1 MSTHPIPLHGAA
13 TAARRGPR
21 PQLTTRVA
29 VLLARHRLDHDLAA
43 GTAPACTP
51 AHALRADQL
60 AAARTREELATALD
74 SVVVTAQRPPAALSA
89 AAPLRRRAI
98 RDERAALEQLARRL
112 RDPRPVRARGV
123 ALTRDL
129 LTDGAGPLYAGAPA
143 GVIGHAA
150 RRALHHLE
158 H

>member
-1 MSTHPIPLHGAA
+1 MSTHPIPLRGAA
-13 TAARRGPR
+13 AASRRGPR

-29 VLLARHRLDHDLAA
+29 VLLARHRLDRDLAA

-60 AAARTREELATALD
+60 AAAHTREELAEALE
-74 SVVVTAQRPPAALSA
+74 SVVLTAQRPPAALTA
-89 AAPLRRRAI
+89 AAPLRRDAI
-98 RDERAALEQLARRL
+98 VADRSALEQLARRL
-112 RDPRPVRARGV
+112 RAPRPVRARGV
-123 ALTRDL
+123 ALTRRL
-129 LTDGAGPLYAGAPA
+129 LTDGAGPLYAGGDASVA
-143 GVIGHAA
+143 QAA